1 MTKFFHFY
9 EDKSAFDNVHHK
21 AQFLSTSFMPL
32 IFLVLAFLTYF
43 STVLSSTLI
52 GAISTMYLIGIV
64 RSIVLAVQKKAV
76 LFSPL
81 MISALSGP
89 VYFALLYFVD
99 PSLVGIPGLLLIV
112 GVPAVLLVPLLINH
126 LKKTEFDDYSDDEY
140 DEDEQF
146 TEEIDKVA

>member
-9 EDKSAFDNVHHK
+9 EDKKAFDNIHHK
-21 AQFLSTSFMPL
+21 AQFLSTVFMPL
-32 IFLVLAFLTYF
+32 IFLVIAFLTYF
-43 STVLSSTLI
+43 SAILASTLI

-64 RSIVLAVQKKAV
+64 RSIVLAIQKKSA

-81 MISALSGP
+81 MISGLSGP

-99 PSLVGIPGLLLIV
+99 PSLVGITGLLLIF
-112 GVPAVLLVPLLINH
+112 GVPAALLLPLLINH